1 MIYLSVCPTTAFTRE
16 VILGTTNGQLY
27 ETAIEE
33 KDKKEKYVKLLFE
46 ITEAPEPFIG
56 VQMETVTTGTAVRY
70 FVMAATPSR
79 LYIFQGTTSL
89 EVNSCLPL
97 GILCAHSLLCLTPCL
112 LSPSWAGDFT
122 ARGPWSAYLTTRFL
136 FFL

>member
-1 MIYLSVCPTTAFTRE
+1 MIYLSVCPTSAFTRE

-56 VQMETVTTGTAVRY
+56 VQVTTVWTKC
-70 FVMAATPSR
+70 TPS
-79 LYIFQGTTSL
+79 
-89 EVNSCLPL
+89 
-97 GILCAHSLLCLTPCL
+97 LLVIPDKKL
-112 LSPSWAGDFT
+112 LSNSVSRIADT
-122 ARGPWSAYLTTRFL
+122 HCALV
-136 FFL
+136 